1 MYENGQLKS
10 GGTLGRE
17 FGLTLMES
25 NMIVSAKPAVTKKCT
40 SQATHQIPCIFVPRV
55 PQAYRSFTECENILI
70 DKCAQW
76 EVELN
81 LQIDFDMFRNS
92 FMNIYK
98 VTNVVKLRSFQYR
111 LQM

>member
-25 NMIVSAKPAVTKKCT
+25 NMIESATPAVTKKCT

-76 EVELN
+76 KVELY